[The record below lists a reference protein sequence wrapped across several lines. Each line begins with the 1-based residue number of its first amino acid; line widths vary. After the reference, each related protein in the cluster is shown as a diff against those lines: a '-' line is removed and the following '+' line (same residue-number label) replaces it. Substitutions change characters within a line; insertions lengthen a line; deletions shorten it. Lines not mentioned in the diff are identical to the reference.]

1 MPITI
6 DYNQFQTIAE
16 NLAIFPQQPVDY
28 SPLINGVND
37 LYDNDRIII
46 FSGLPNGLQINNP
59 PATSQPFDSVFIDV
73 VQWDDYAYLSGAN
86 NTWSNGLSNIYAAY
100 TSGGFWA
107 LGEIGGNAPG
117 IFLTGLSGDAD
128 SSILDI
134 EFTGVDLP
142 IVTFDDA
149 EALFFTQQLEK
160 IKTYIFNTPAAYGAG
175 VTFNQVENYS
185 WYPINIRANNG
196 AVVITGSA
204 FNGTTGSISLPHG
217 FSGSLSWINN
227 ALVTGVDFL
236 GPAPFNVCQF
246 SGGYGWGSTTANEI
260 LSEYTIISSN
270 AGNSGVAIIQ
280 LNEYASNGQK
290 FTDLIPP
297 LRKLYI
303 NFVD

>member
-28 SPLINGVND
+28 SPLIYDVNN

-46 FSGLPNGLQINNP
+46 FSGLPNGLQIDSP
-59 PATSQPFDSVFIDV
+59 PGTTQPFDSVFIDV

-134 EFTGVDLP
+134 EFTGVDIPTTTYDEYLP
-142 IVTFDDA
+142 AGPLDRMA
-149 EALFFTQQLEK
+149 
-160 IKTYIFNTPAAYGAG
+160 TYIFNIPAAYGAG

-204 FNGTTGSISLPHG
+204 FNGTTGSISLSSG

-236 GPAPFNVCQF
+236 GPAPFNVCPF
-246 SGGYGWGSTTANEI
+246 SGGYGWASTTANEI